1 MLPLQQVPPL
11 NSSHKNTQ
19 RSSLIR
25 TQSSTRR
32 KSQTTLQLSHAKTEP
47 LLVLACGAL
56 AREIQQL
63 KLLNGWEHIRIQC
76 LDAEL
81 HNRPKLIA
89 GKLREK
95 LELLRDE
102 YPNIF
107 IAYADCGSGGDI
119 DRVMDEFSTDENTI
133 ERLPGAHCY
142 AFFAGIEAFDE
153 MAEEALGTFYLTD
166 FLAQHFERLIIKG
179 LKLDKHPE
187 LKPMMFGNYTRLVY
201 LSQTHSEKLH
211 IAAKK
216 AADYLGVDYEHRHTG
231 YGLLESGLET
241 QVINFTNS
249 IEFQPRE

>member
-1 MLPLQQVPPL
+1 MLQPQQVLPL
-11 NSSHKNTQ
+11 NSLLKNTQ
-19 RSSLIR
+19 RSSQL
-25 TQSSTRR
+25 
-32 KSQTTLQLSHAKTEP
+32 TLADSEP
-47 LLVLACGAL
+47 LLVIACGAL

-81 HNRPKLIA
+81 HNRPDLIA

-95 LELLRDE
+95 LQQNRDD
-102 YPNIF
+102 YRNIF
-107 IAYADCGSGGDI
+107 IAYADCGTGGDI
-119 DRVMDEFSTDENTI
+119 DRVMAEFSSEDCPI

-179 LKLDKHPE
+179 MKLDKHPE

-201 LSQTHSEKLH
+201 LSQIHNEKLH
-211 IAAKK
+211 IAAQK
-216 AADYLGVDYEHRHTG
+216 AADYLGVAYEHKHTG
-231 YGLLESGLET
+231 YGLLESGLQT

-249 IEFQPRE
+249 TKFQPRE

>member
-1 MLPLQQVPPL
+1 MLQQQQVPPL
-11 NSSHKNTQ
+11 NSLLKNTQ
-19 RSSLIR
+19 
-25 TQSSTRR
+25 
-32 KSQTTLQLSHAKTEP
+32 LSAQPNLAAPEP

-63 KLLNGWEHIRIQC
+63 KQLNDWQHIRIQC

-81 HNRPKLIA
+81 HNRPDLIA

-95 LELLRDE
+95 LQALRNE
-102 YPNIF
+102 YHNIF
-107 IAYADCGSGGDI
+107 IAYADCGTGGDI
-119 DRVMDEFSTDENTI
+119 DRVMAEFSTDENTI

-153 MAEEALGTFYLTD
+153 MTEEALGTFYLTD

-179 LKLDKHPE
+179 MKLDKHPE

-201 LSQTHSEKLH
+201 LSQIHNEKLH

-216 AADYLGVDYEHRHTG
+216 AADYLGVEYEHRHTG
-231 YGLLESGLET
+231 YGLLESGLQA
-241 QVINFTNS
+241 QVINFTKPTD
-249 IEFQPRE
+249 FQPRE

>member
-1 MLPLQQVPPL
+1 MLLLQQVQRL
-11 NSSHKNTQ
+11 NSSPKNTQ
-19 RSSLIR
+19 ISFAES
-25 TQSSTRR
+25 
-32 KSQTTLQLSHAKTEP
+32 EP

-63 KLLNGWEHIRIQC
+63 KLLNDWQHIRIQC

-81 HNRPKLIA
+81 HNRPQLIA

-95 LELLRDE
+95 LHLLSDE
-102 YPNIF
+102 YRNIF

-119 DRVMDEFSTDENTI
+119 DRVMAEFSTDENSI

-142 AFFAGIEAFDE
+142 AFFAGIEAFDK
-153 MAEEALGTFYLTD
+153 MAEEAIGTFYLTD

-179 LKLDKHPE
+179 MKLDRHPE
-187 LKPMMFGNYTRLVY
+187 LKPMMFGNYTRLMY
-201 LSQTHSEKLH
+201 LSQSHNEKLH
-211 IAAKK
+211 VAAQEAAK
-216 AADYLGVDYEHRHTG
+216 YLDVDYEHRHTG
-231 YGLLESGLET
+231 YGLLESGLQA

>member
-1 MLPLQQVPPL
+1 MLPPQQAQLL
-11 NSSHKNTQ
+11 NSSLKSTQ
-19 RSSLIR
+19 RSLA
-25 TQSSTRR
+25 
-32 KSQTTLQLSHAKTEP
+32 KSEP

-81 HNRPKLIA
+81 HNRPNLIA

-95 LELLRDE
+95 LELLHNE
-102 YPNIF
+102 YRNIF
-107 IAYADCGSGGDI
+107 IAYADCGTGGDI
-119 DRVMDEFSTDENTI
+119 DRVMADFSTEDNSI

-142 AFFAGIEAFDE
+142 AFFAGLEAFDE

-179 LKLDKHPE
+179 MKLDKHPE

-201 LSQTHSEKLH
+201 LSQTHNKTLQL
-211 IAAKK
+211 AAQE
-216 AADYLGVDYEHRHTG
+216 AAQYLGVDYEHRHTG
-231 YGLLESGLET
+231 YGLLESGLQT
-241 QVINFTNS
+241 QVVNFTNPS
-249 IEFQPRE
+249 DLQTQRAMNHAR

>member
-1 MLPLQQVPPL
+1 MLLPQQVLPL
-11 NSSHKNTQ
+11 NSLLKNTQ
-19 RSSLIR
+19 LSSVA
-25 TQSSTRR
+25 S
-32 KSQTTLQLSHAKTEP
+32 EP
-47 LLVLACGAL
+47 LLVIACGAL

-63 KLLNGWEHIRIQC
+63 KLLNGWQHIRIQC

-81 HNRPKLIA
+81 HNRPDLIA

-95 LELLRDE
+95 LQQNRDASHTN
-102 YPNIF
+102 YRNIF
-107 IAYADCGSGGDI
+107 IAYADCGTGGDI
-119 DRVMDEFSTDENTI
+119 DRVMAEFSSEECPI

-179 LKLDKHPE
+179 MKLDKHPE

-201 LSQTHSEKLH
+201 LSQIHNEKLH
-211 IAAKK
+211 IAAQK
-216 AADYLGVDYEHRHTG
+216 AADYLGVDYEHKHTG
-231 YGLLESGLET
+231 YGLLESGLQT

-249 IEFQPRE
+249 TKFQPRE